1 MSCHDGQ
8 SSDDACKGGMINAD
22 AGDTARAAP
31 GMAERKPN
39 PLGEASFLSK
49 MFFSWPYPLL
59 KLGMQRPLEERDLPD
74 IPLSDTS
81 AYNLRIMTDMWD
93 REMERA
99 KKSNKK
105 KRTTTSKSSAP
116 AAPSLHRAF
125 IMDFLRSCWYVQPLM
140 FLSSTAKLMQAV
152 ALGLLLETFEE
163 TVPTNQG
170 YVWAA
175 VLVVCGAVILFEHH
189 HVFFITWRKG
199 MQYRIQCIAAIYAKA
214 LRLKSTAGVQSAS
227 TGKVLNIASNDVERF
242 LLATLFISYGFW
254 APVQSLAILGL
265 GIHLIGASFAAGY
278 GLLVCVFVPL
288 QFYLSKRFAVL
299 RSKVASITDRRVTL
313 VSQAVAGVRVM
324 KMNGWED
331 QFASRIAD
339 VRLEEITEIQRA
351 NRLKAL
357 NEAVFFSANV
367 VVSIIIF
374 IVHVALGGQLTPR
387 NVYTV
392 MVLIN
397 VLQIELTKHLSLA
410 VMGVSE
416 CWVSIGRIRRYL
428 EYPELDAS
436 PTNDAFNGDE
446 NINDRSK
453 SETAAKEEGTNA
465 GATASALI
473 AVSNATCY
481 WNGNSKAEIF
491 TAGVKDKESVS
502 DPFATIALDNIN
514 LELRKGEL
522 TCVIGV
528 VGCGKSA
535 LLQMLAGELEIQK
548 GSIHRRYKSL
558 AYAAQDPW
566 VMDGTVKENI
576 LMGMTFHE
584 AWYGKVVAA
593 CSLLTDF
600 DQLRNGDLTIVGDR
614 GVQLSGGQRAR
625 IGLARALYRDADVL
639 LLDDPLSAVDSRVG
653 RVIFYDAILN
663 LALGREKCV
672 VLATHQHQFIHEQR
686 CVFVSDG
693 RIDCIGS
700 YDECV
705 ESSRGKLSKSLYNAE
720 DSNISDIDKP
730 NDDAVRERDEIK
742 KDNVKISTSRSTN
755 TSETTKTPS
764 GNENEETKMQGV
776 VKLQTFVNYARAMGG
791 ITVGLFLL
799 VLFTVTQASVL
810 GTIAAL
816 GIWSEKPAEEQTSR
830 RILGIVIGLGVVVV
844 VLGIVRSFTSF
855 SLLIKAS
862 RKLHDAM
869 TAAVLR
875 AQIEFFDTQPLGRI
889 LNRFSADVG
898 SNDDMLPTTWF
909 DFAMCFFLCL
919 GALVTTLITLPYTLI
934 AIPPLMW
941 YFIWV
946 RRIYVTTTREL
957 KRLEGLARSP
967 IYAMLGEALG
977 GVATIRANN
986 AVNYFRQK
994 FEDVHNRHT
1003 RAFFS
1008 FIASSRWVGFRMD
1021 SIMFLFISCAVFLA
1035 VIFNTQNLLSVD
1047 PAILGLAL
1055 TMLLQLSGLFQW
1067 AVRQSA
1073 EVVNLMVS
1081 VERVSEYGDLP
1092 PEAAL
1097 TGPKDDPSW
1106 PKQGSIEVKDLSV
1119 RYRST
1124 LPLSLKNV
1132 SFEIEA
1138 GQRIGIVGRTGSG
1151 ESFHVS
1157 CTLFFC
1163 PSIILLLIR
1172 LHHMVFCSLV
1182 KFRRQIY
1189 SHPGSIPIT

>member
-1 MSCHDGQ
+1 
-8 SSDDACKGGMINAD
+8 
-22 AGDTARAAP
+22 
-31 GMAERKPN
+31 
-39 PLGEASFLSK
+39 
-49 MFFSWPYPLL
+49 
-59 KLGMQRPLEERDLPD
+59 
-74 IPLSDTS
+74 
-81 AYNLRIMTDMWD
+81 
-93 REMERA
+93 
-99 KKSNKK
+99 
-105 KRTTTSKSSAP
+105 
-116 AAPSLHRAF
+116 
-125 IMDFLRSCWYVQPLM
+125 M

-152 ALGLLLETFEE
+152 ALGFLLETFEE

-199 MQYRIQCIAAIYAKA
+199 MQYRIQCIAKIYDKA

-265 GIHLIGASFAAGY
+265 GIRSIGASFAAGY

-324 KMNGWED
+324 KMNGWEN
-331 QFASRIAD
+331 QFASRIAS
-339 VRLEEITEIQRA
+339 VRLQEITEIQRA

-367 VVSIIIF
+367 VVSIFIF

-436 PTNDAFNGDE
+436 PTNGTCIGDGNNG
-446 NINDRSK
+446 ITSRSK
-453 SETAAKEEGTNA
+453 SDTAAEEESTNA
-465 GATASALI
+465 GATESAV
-473 AVSNATCY
+473 VSLSNVTCY
-481 WNGNSKAEIF
+481 WNGLGKADAE
-491 TAGVKDKESVS
+491 DKESVS
-502 DPFATIALDNIN
+502 GQIAMIALNNIN

-535 LLQMLAGELEIQK
+535 LLQMLAGELEIQT
-548 GSIHRRYKSL
+548 GNIHRRYKSL

-576 LMGMTFHE
+576 LMGKTFDE
-584 AWYGKVVAA
+584 SWYGKVAAA

-600 DQLRNGDLTIVGDR
+600 AQLRNGDLTIVGDR

-663 LALGREKCV
+663 LALGRNKCV
-672 VLATHQHQFIHEQR
+672 VLATHQHQFIHEQH
-686 CVFVSDG
+686 CVLVSDG

-705 ESSRGKLSKSLYNAE
+705 VASRGKLSKSLYNAE
-720 DSNISDIDKP
+720 DSNISDADKP
-730 NDDAVRERDEIK
+730 DDEASDGR
-742 KDNVKISTSRSTN
+742 DNVKQNNVKILTN
-755 TSETTKTPS
+755 TSETTKNSS
-764 GNENEETKMQGV
+764 GNENDETKMQGV

-791 ITVGLFLL
+791 IIVGIFLL

-816 GIWSEKPAEEQTSR
+816 GIWSEKASEEQTSR
-830 RILGIVIGLGVVVV
+830 RILAIVIGLGVVVV
-844 VLGIVRSFTSF
+844 TLGIVRSFTSF

-869 TAAVLR
+869 SAAVLR
-875 AQIEFFDTQPLGRI
+875 ARIEFFDTQPLGRI

-909 DFAMCFFLCL
+909 DFAMCFFLCI
-919 GALVTTLITLPYTLI
+919 GALITTLITLPYTLL
-934 AIPPLMW
+934 AVPPLMW
-941 YFIWV
+941 YFLWV
-946 RRIYVTTTREL
+946 RKIYVTTTREL

-986 AVNYFRQK
+986 AVDYFRQK

-1021 SIMFLFISCAVFLA
+1021 SIMFLFISCATFLA

-1097 TGPKDDPSW
+1097 TCPKDDPSW

-1119 RYRST
+1119 RYRSA

-1132 SFEIEA
+1132 SFKIEA

-1151 ESFHVS
+1151 ESYQMQLYFFISLPLHRHITSPSNIFYFH
-1157 CTLFFC
+1157 
-1163 PSIILLLIR
+1163 
-1172 LHHMVFCSLV
+1172 
-1182 KFRRQIY
+1182 RQVY
-1189 SHPGSIPIT
+1189 SHPSLIPITRGRKRQDYC

>member
-1 MSCHDGQ
+1 MEAT
-8 SSDDACKGGMINAD
+8 SDDACKGDINAD
-22 AGDTARAAP
+22 AGDAARATP
-31 GMAERKPN
+31 GRKPC
-39 PLGEASFLSK
+39 PLAEASLLSK
-49 MFFSWPYPLL
+49 LFFSWPYSLL
-59 KLGMQRPLEERDLPD
+59 KLGMQRPLEERDLPE
-74 IPLSDTS
+74 IPLEDTS
-81 AYNLRIMTDMWD
+81 EYNLRMMNDMWD
-93 REMERA
+93 REIERA
-99 KKSNKK
+99 KKNNNNK
-105 KRTTTSKSSAP
+105 KRTTAGGKSSIPA

-125 IMDFLRSCWYVQPLM
+125 IMDFLRNCWYVQILM

-163 TVPTNQG
+163 AVPTNQG

-175 VLVVCGAVILFEHH
+175 VLVVCGLVILFEHH
-189 HVFFITWRKG
+189 HAFFITWRKG

-242 LLATLFISYGFW
+242 ILATLFISYGFW

-324 KMNGWED
+324 KMNGWEN
-331 QFASRIAD
+331 QFASRIAS
-339 VRLEEITEIQRA
+339 VRLQEITEIQRA

-416 CWVSIGRIRRYL
+416 CWVSIGRIRRYM
-428 EYPELDAS
+428 EYPELDACS
-436 PTNDAFNGDE
+436 T
-446 NINDRSK
+446 IDRSK
-453 SETAAKEEGTNA
+453 SDTAAEGEGTSA
-465 GATASALI
+465 GSTEPALVS
-473 AVSNATCY
+473 VSNATCY
-481 WNGNSKAEIF
+481 WNGNGKSDAD
-491 TAGVKDKESVS
+491 DKESVS
-502 DPFATIALDNIN
+502 DPFAIVALDKID
-514 LELRKGEL
+514 LELQKGEL
-522 TCVIGV
+522 TCVIGA

-535 LLQMLAGELEIQK
+535 VLQMLAGELEIQT

-576 LMGMTFHE
+576 LMGKTFDE

-663 LALGREKCV
+663 LALGRNKCV

-686 CVFVSDG
+686 CVLVSDG

-705 ESSRGKLSKSLYNAE
+705 AASRGKLSKSLYNAE
-720 DSNISDIDKP
+720 DSNVSDADKP
-730 NDDAVRERDEIK
+730 DDDAVGGRDEAK
-742 KDNVKISTSRSTN
+742 QDNVKMSTN
-755 TSETTKTPS
+755 GSEAVKTSS
-764 GNENEETKMQGV
+764 GNENDETKMQGV

-791 ITVGLFLL
+791 IAVGLFLL

-816 GIWSEKPAEEQTSR
+816 GIWSEKPAEEQTSN

-844 VLGIVRSFTSF
+844 TLGIIRSFTSF

-875 AQIEFFDTQPLGRI
+875 ARIEFFDTQPLGRI

-919 GALVTTLITLPYTLI
+919 GALVTTLITLPYTLV

-941 YFIWV
+941 YFLWV
-946 RRIYVTTTREL
+946 RKIYVTTTREL

-986 AVNYFRQK
+986 AVDYFRQK

-1021 SIMFLFISCAVFLA
+1021 SIMFLFISCATFLA

-1097 TGPKDDPSW
+1097 ACPKDDPSW
-1106 PKQGSIEVKDLSV
+1106 PREGSIEVRDLSV

-1132 SFEIEA
+1132 SFQIEA

-1151 ESFHVS
+1151 ESCHA
-1157 CTLFFC
+1157 C
-1163 PSIILLLIR
+1163 PLPSLSIHHSFNTVTDFTIWCFALL
-1172 LHHMVFCSLV
+1172 
-1182 KFRRQIY
+1182 
-1189 SHPGSIPIT
+1189 

>member
-1 MSCHDGQ
+1 MSCQEAHH
-8 SSDDACKGGMINAD
+8 SDYACKGDIND
-22 AGDTARAAP
+22 NAGDAA
-31 GMAERKPN
+31 RKPN
-39 PLGEASFLSK
+39 PLTTASFLSK
-49 MFFSWPYPLL
+49 LTFSWPYPLL
-59 KLGMQRPLEERDLPD
+59 KMGMQRPLEEIDLPD

-81 AYNLRIMTDMWD
+81 AYNLRIMNDMWD
-93 REMERA
+93 SELERT
-99 KKSNKK
+99 KKSNNKK
-105 KRTTTSKSSAP
+105 KMKKTAAGKSSIP

-140 FLSSTAKLMQAV
+140 LLSSTAKLMQAV
-152 ALGLLLETFEE
+152 ALGFLLETFEQ

-199 MQYRIQCIAAIYAKA
+199 MQYRIQCIAKIYDKA

-242 LLATLFISYGFW
+242 ILATLFISYGFW
-254 APVQSLAILGL
+254 APVQSLAILWL

-313 VSQAVAGVRVM
+313 ISQAVAGVRVM
-324 KMNGWED
+324 KMNGWEN
-331 QFASRIAD
+331 QFATRIAD

-357 NEAVFFSANV
+357 NETVFFSANV

-436 PTNDAFNGDE
+436 RTDGSNA
-446 NINDRSK
+446 SK
-453 SETAAKEEGTNA
+453 SDTAAEEESTNA
-465 GATASALI
+465 GSTEPAFVS
-473 AVSNATCY
+473 VSNATCY
-481 WNGNSKAEIF
+481 WNGNGKADAE
-491 TAGVKDKESVS
+491 DNESVS
-502 DPFATIALDNIN
+502 NPFAMLALDNIN
-514 LELRKGEL
+514 LELQKGEL

-548 GSIHRRYKSL
+548 GSIHRHYKSL

-576 LMGMTFHE
+576 LMGKTFDE

-593 CSLLTDF
+593 CCLLTDF

-625 IGLARALYRDADVL
+625 IGLARALYRDSDVL

-663 LALGREKCV
+663 LALGRNKCV

-686 CVFVSDG
+686 CVLVSDG
-693 RIDCIGS
+693 RIGCIGS

-705 ESSRGKLSKSLYNAE
+705 AASQGNLSKSLYNAE
-720 DSNISDIDKP
+720 ESNMSETADD
-730 NDDAVRERDEIK
+730 NAADGRDAVK
-742 KDNVKISTSRSTN
+742 QDNVKISTKSSD
-755 TSETTKTPS
+755 TTKTYS
-764 GNENEETKMQGV
+764 GNENDETKMQGV

-791 ITVGLFLL
+791 IIVGLFLL

-810 GTIAAL
+810 GTVAAL
-816 GIWSEKPAEEQTSR
+816 GIWSEKPAEEQTSE
-830 RILGIVIGLGVVVV
+830 RILGIVIGLGGVVV

-875 AQIEFFDTQPLGRI
+875 ARIEFFDTQPLGRI

-898 SNDDMLPTTWF
+898 SNDDMLPTTCF

-919 GALVTTLITLPYTLI
+919 GALITTLITLPYTLV

-941 YFIWV
+941 YFLWV
-946 RRIYVTTTREL
+946 RKIYVTTTREL

-986 AVNYFRQK
+986 AVDYFRQK
-994 FEDVHNRHT
+994 FEDAHNRHT

-1021 SIMFLFISCAVFLA
+1021 GLMFLFISCAAFLA
-1035 VIFNTQNLLSVD
+1035 VIFNTQNLLPVD

-1097 TGPKDDPSW
+1097 TGPTDDSSW

-1124 LPLSLKNV
+1124 LPLSLKNL

-1151 ESFHVS
+1151 ESS
-1157 CTLFFC
+1157 
-1163 PSIILLLIR
+1163 LIKCNFTS
-1172 LHHMVFCSLV
+1172 LSAYHYIVF
-1182 KFRRQIY
+1182 
-1189 SHPGSIPIT
+1189 SHYFTI